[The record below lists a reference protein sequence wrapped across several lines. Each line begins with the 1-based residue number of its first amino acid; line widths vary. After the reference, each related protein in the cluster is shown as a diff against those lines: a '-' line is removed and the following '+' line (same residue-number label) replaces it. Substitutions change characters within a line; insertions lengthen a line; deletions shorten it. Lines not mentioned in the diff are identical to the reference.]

1 MNLAVFPVRYN
12 DSFYQKVTQ
21 TPKEVTQYAYWN
33 GFVVGA
39 ICCRLEP
46 PSGPGPKRLYI
57 MTLGVLAAYRRRGI
71 ASKLVKMM
79 LDAVESEEQF
89 ADVEEV
95 YLHVQ
100 TNNETAISFYS
111 QFGFET
117 RELLKGY
124 YKRIEPPDG
133 YILSKLVRGAERRK
147 TLALEA
153 DAGAST

>member
-1 MNLAVFPVRYN
+1 
-12 DSFYQKVTQ
+12 
-21 TPKEVTQYAYWN
+21 
-33 GFVVGA
+33 
-39 ICCRLEP
+39 
-46 PSGPGPKRLYI
+46 

-117 RELLKGY
+117 SFTKDR
-124 YKRIEPPDG
+124 
-133 YILSKLVRGAERRK
+133 
-147 TLALEA
+147 
-153 DAGAST
+153 